1 MNQQVLMIYAS
12 RFDYKD
18 EPIDE
23 AIRKFLAT
31 FRLPGEGD
39 QIQRIIEKFSV
50 AYEKENPEHF

>member
-1 MNQQVLMIYAS
+1 MNQQVLTIYAS

-39 QIQRIIEKFSV
+39 QI
-50 AYEKENPEHF
+50 